1 MTTAILCVLVALA
14 LLIVHHVLVVRVR
27 GAERTPDWAEAAY
40 IRGGPRQ
47 VVASA
52 LIRLR
57 AAGRIEIAGGGP
69 AATGAFPAGD
79 GRLVQAVWRAHGD
92 RKDEDVRAAL
102 RTVRDEVARAGWHV
116 SRRSRV
122 IHFGLGA
129 VAATTVGYAW
139 WYLITHASHTAPWAF
154 GSVFLMLLS
163 LTTLIATGN
172 VPGSTRAGDRAAG
185 RLAAS
190 SPAVPVTP
198 TLASFDPATAGLL
211 VALNGTGMFFLADY
225 DFAKAAGVPRPDDP
239 NNGAEGG
246 SCGGGCGGGG
256 CGCGG

>member
-27 GAERTPDWAEAAY
+27 GAERAPDWAEAAY

-57 AAGRIEIAGGGP
+57 ADGRIEIAGGRP

-102 RTVRDEVARAGWHV
+102 RSVRDEVVRAGWYV
-116 SRRSRV
+116 SRPTRV

-129 VAATTVGYAW
+129 AAATTVGYAW
-139 WYLITHASHTAPWAF
+139 WYLITHAVPSVLWAF
-154 GSVFLMLLS
+154 GSIFLVLLS

-172 VPGSTRAGDRAAG
+172 VPGSTRAGDRATR
-185 RLAAS
+185 RLAANT
-190 SPAVPVTP
+190 PAVPMTP
-198 TLASFDPATAGLL
+198 TLTSFDPATAGLL
-211 VALNGTGMFFLADY
+211 VALNGTGLFFLADY

-239 NNGAEGG
+239 NNGADGAG
-246 SCGGGCGGGG
+246 CGGGCGGG